1 MSPRQTKRNPQKRGS
16 SKRNSRG
23 SRSRRWFRLGL
34 GLLLCAAIGGLG
46 YAFHRHL
53 NDSRYLYVKTIRIQG
68 NSPDRD
74 QDVLERSGIT
84 QSDHILLLDPA
95 EAAKRV
101 ETLPF
106 VRRCTVT
113 RIFPD
118 TVVIAV
124 EQREPVAVLTTHG
137 RFFAIDREGVP
148 LEELPNTAPPSGIFI
163 SEVPGLEIVTLGEPL
178 HAPSLHKA
186 LQVLRAFGKTRM
198 AAEVQV
204 SELAAR
210 HPNDVRMYC
219 DELDFEIRWGRGG
232 IEDQAQRLDQLWA
245 YEEGQP
251 GFEDYCDLRFG
262 MNVAC
267 R

>member
-1 MSPRQTKRNPQKRGS
+1 MSPRT
-16 SKRNSRG
+16 
-23 SRSRRWFRLGL
+23 SRSKTSGRKTRTKAVRGTQLRRWVRWGL
-34 GLLLCAAIGGLG
+34 VVLACTAMGALG
-46 YAFHRHL
+46 YAFQRYL
-53 NDSRYLYVKTIRIQG
+53 NETRYLYVKTIRIQG
-68 NSPDRD
+68 NSADFD

-84 QSDHILLLDPA
+84 QNDHILMLDPA

-106 VRRCTVT
+106 VRRCRVT

-124 EQREPVAVLTTHG
+124 EQREPVAVLSSNG

-148 LEELPNTAPPSGIFI
+148 LEERPNTAPLAGVFI
-163 SEVPGLEIVTLGEPL
+163 SEVPGLEVVTLGEPI
-178 HAPSLHKA
+178 HAPALHKA
-186 LQVLRAFGKTRM
+186 LEVLQAFGQTRM
-198 AAEVQV
+198 AADVRV

-210 HPNDVRMYC
+210 HPNDIRMYC
-219 DELDFEIRWGRGG
+219 DQLEFEIRWGRDGL
-232 IEDQAQRLDQLWA
+232 EDQARRLDLLWA

-251 GFEDYCDLRFG
+251 SFDDYCDLRFG